1 MKQDMEQ
8 LQKMMIESN
17 KNKATIQEMKSKGAS
32 EALLKEANKKIEL
45 ITNELN
51 QCNTMLKNKEK
62 MIFSLEAQLNTSEK
76 NLADAEATVKKL
88 AFERERLLEVSNN
101 LKIDLK
107 AAGKEIQLLKS
118 QLNSE
123 KMQKELYDDNADD
136 EKPIVHTEP
145 LSPQVPTREATFK
158 QKLQKLKSDYSALHS
173 GKKSFTKKI
182 DAGE

>member
-1 MKQDMEQ
+1 MEQ
-8 LQKMMIESN
+8 LQKMMIENN

-32 EALLKEANKKIEL
+32 EAMLREANKKIEL
-45 ITNELN
+45 LSNELS

-76 NLADAEATVKKL
+76 NLADAEATSKKL
-88 AFERERLLEVSNN
+88 TFERERLLEISNN

-107 AAGKEIQLLKS
+107 ANAKEIQLLRS

-123 KMQKELYDDNADD
+123 KMQKELYSDNIDD
-136 EKPIVHTEP
+136 EKPVVHTEP

-173 GKKSFTKKI
+173 GKKSFTRKI
-182 DAGE
+182 DVDD